1 MDNLTYNDDYLNT
14 LAGNISDYAYDQYT
28 CSYNENS
35 DLAAFDSNDD
45 SYDYT
50 ITYEYDSMGNRI
62 KAVKTQNGEETVIER
77 TITYW

>member
-1 MDNLTYNDDYLNT
+1 MP
-14 LAGNISDYAYDQYT
+14 IST
-28 CSYNENS
+28 
-35 DLAAFDSNDD
+35 LAAFDSNDD

-50 ITYEYDSMGNRI
+50 ITYEYDSMGNWI